1 MHTFPDFVAWAGGTR
16 KAARMLATSAA
27 KVSRIKT
34 GAQPLDVPLAMAC
47 ERATDGRYLA
57 ADLLGLTT
65 TPDKAA

>member
-16 KAARMLATSAA
+16 KASRLLATSAA

-34 GAQPLDVPLAMAC
+34 GAQPLDVQLAMAC
-47 ERATDGRYLA
+47 ERVTEGRYLA

-65 TPDKAA
+65 HTDQAA